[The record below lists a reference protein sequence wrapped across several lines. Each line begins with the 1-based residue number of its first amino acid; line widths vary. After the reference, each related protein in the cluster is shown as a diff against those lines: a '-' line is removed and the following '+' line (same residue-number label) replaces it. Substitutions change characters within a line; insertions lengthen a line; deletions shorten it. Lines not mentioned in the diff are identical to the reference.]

1 LAVIVMRLDD
11 QVSDGPLRGID
22 DDVGEFAEWPVGA
35 VHGAT

>member
-11 QVSDGPLRGID
+11 QVSDCPLRRID
-22 DDVGEFAEWPVGA
+22 DDVGELAEWAVGA